1 MTMLSEFKTL
11 FIMSDSKVFMF
22 PDGGN
27 TSSIDPNLLMALN
40 NNGGFG
46 GNGNWLW
53 IFFLFFLW
61 PLMRGNNAF
70 ATGDAALSN
79 TINNDQGRALLMQA
93 IQGNGNAI
101 SQLATT
107 LNCDSDSIRSA
118 INSVMSSVQSVGNQV
133 GLSSTQV
140 INAIQAGNAS
150 LGQQLAQCCCNVRE
164 AITNQGYENRI
175 ATLEQTNILGS
186 KIDAG
191 DAAIAQ
197 AIQAQTTVIN
207 DKFCD
212 LEKREL
218 QNRITELIETR
229 NTLQGQISNANQTA
243 AIQSY
248 IANVVN
254 PIAQEVTA
262 IKQSLPS
269 TVSVQYPQL
278 TVIPNYY
285 YSQNSI
291 WG

>member
-1 MTMLSEFKTL
+1 
-11 FIMSDSKVFMF
+11 MSDSKVFMF

-70 ATGDAALSN
+70 GSGDAALSN

-93 IQGNGNAI
+93 IQGNGTAV

-107 LNCDSDSIRSA
+107 LNADSDSIRSA
-118 INSVMSSVQSVGNQV
+118 INSVMTAVQGVGNQV

-150 LGQQLAQCCCNVRE
+150 LGQQLAQTCCNVRE

-186 KIDAG
+186 KIDSG

-248 IANVVN
+248 IAAVVN

-285 YSQNSI
+285 TNQTSL

>member
-1 MTMLSEFKTL
+1 MNLNKEVANQLRTAADDIENNRCGLNQNEIQDLASVVMHIEMNKSEAANYLGLSVRTFDRY
-11 FIMSDSKVFMF
+11 I
-22 PDGGN
+22 
-27 TSSIDPNLLMALN
+27 A
-40 NNGGFG
+40 NGWF
-46 GNGNWLW
+46 GNGN
-53 IFFLFFLW
+53 
-61 PLMRGNNAF
+61 
-70 ATGDAALSN
+70 GDFSN
-79 TINNDQGRALLMQA
+79 MVNNDSGRALLMQA

-101 SQLATT
+101 GQLATT

-118 INSVMSSVQSVGNQV
+118 INGVMTSVQQVGNQV
-133 GLSSTQV
+133 GLTSTQV
-140 INAIQAGNAS
+140 INSIQAGNAN
-150 LGQQLAQCCCNVRE
+150 LGQQLASCCCNVRE

-175 ATLEQTNILGS
+175 ATLEQTNALSS

-248 IANVVN
+248 VASVIN
-254 PIAQEVTA
+254 PIAQEVTS

-285 YSQNSI
+285 MNQASI

>member
-1 MTMLSEFKTL
+1 
-11 FIMSDSKVFMF
+11 MSDSKVFMF

-27 TSSIDPNLLMALN
+27 NSSIDPNLLALLN

-61 PLMRGNNAF
+61 PLMRGNNMF
-70 ATGDAALSN
+70 GVGDAGVTN
-79 TINNDQGRALLMQA
+79 MVNNDQGRALLMQA
-93 IQGNGNAI
+93 IQGNANAI
-101 SQLATT
+101 GQLATT

-118 INSVMSSVQSVGNQV
+118 INSVMSSIQSVGNQV
-133 GLSSTQV
+133 GLSSTQI
-140 INAIQAGNAS
+140 INAVQAGNAS
-150 LGQQLAQCCCNVRE
+150 LGQQIAQTCCNVRE

-175 ATLEQTNILGS
+175 ATLEQTNQLGS
-186 KIDAG
+186 KMDAG
-191 DAAIAQ
+191 HNAIINAIAN
-197 AIQAQTTVIN
+197 QTTVIN

-248 IANVVN
+248 IASVVN
-254 PIAQEVTA
+254 PIAQEVTS

>member
-1 MTMLSEFKTL
+1 
-11 FIMSDSKVFMF
+11 MSDSKVFMF
-22 PDGGN
+22 PDGG
-27 TSSIDPNLLMALN
+27 TSNSIDPNLLMALN

-70 ATGDAALSN
+70 GTGDAALSN

-93 IQGNGNAI
+93 IQGNGTAI

-118 INSVMSSVQSVGNQV
+118 INGVMSSVQQVGNQV
-133 GLSSTQV
+133 GLTSTQV
-140 INAIQAGNAS
+140 INAVQAGNAN
-150 LGQQLAQCCCNVRE
+150 LGQQIASCCCTVRE

-248 IANVVN
+248 VAAVVN

-285 YSQNSI
+285 MNQASI

>member
-1 MTMLSEFKTL
+1 
-11 FIMSDSKVFMF
+11 MSDSKVFMF
-22 PDGGN
+22 PDGGSN
-27 TSSIDPNLLMALN
+27 NSIDPNLLMALN

-46 GNGNWLW
+46 GNGSWLW
-53 IFFLFFLW
+53 VFFLFFLW
-61 PLMRGNNAF
+61 PLMRGNGWFGNGN
-70 ATGDAALSN
+70 GDFSN
-79 TINNDQGRALLMQA
+79 MVNNDSGRALLMQA

-101 SQLATT
+101 GQLATT
-107 LNCDSDSIRSA
+107 LNADSDSIRSA
-118 INSVMSSVQSVGNQV
+118 INSVMTAVQGVGNQV

-150 LGQQLAQCCCNVRE
+150 LGQQLAQTCCNVRE

-175 ATLEQTNILGS
+175 ATLEQTNALSS

-191 DAAIAQ
+191 DSAIAQ

-248 IANVVN
+248 VASVIN
-254 PIAQEVTA
+254 PIAQEVTS

-285 YSQNSI
+285 MNQASI